1 MLQSQ
6 QKKQILGT
14 EIMIEKMLENLDV
27 IDDEN
32 LDVWNM
38 QDEDQEPDSR
48 KNISY
53 IKMVNEINQRECR
66 MKDAGGNAKPFNIFT
81 SGPGMHSSKR
91 KWRTGDY
98 E

>member
-1 MLQSQ
+1 
-6 QKKQILGT
+6 
-14 EIMIEKMLENLDV
+14 
-27 IDDEN
+27 
-32 LDVWNM
+32 
-38 QDEDQEPDSR
+38 
-48 KNISY
+48 
-53 IKMVNEINQRECR
+53 MVNEINQRECR